1 MGLPIAVEVTNTLL
15 VCAYREPPKAHKRHV
30 AAAAV
35 ECHKSL
41 LFEINISITITAMLR
56 KMSIQVDGSQH
67 IRSACLTYLL
77 IIIWAAAEEVVEHL
91 RPYSESITKNHQ
103 FSSD

>member
-15 VCAYREPPKAHKRHV
+15 VCASIEPPKATV
-30 AAAAV
+30 TAAAV

-77 IIIWAAAEEVVEHL
+77 AYLLLLYGQRL
-91 RPYSESITKNHQ
+91 RR
-103 FSSD
+103 SST